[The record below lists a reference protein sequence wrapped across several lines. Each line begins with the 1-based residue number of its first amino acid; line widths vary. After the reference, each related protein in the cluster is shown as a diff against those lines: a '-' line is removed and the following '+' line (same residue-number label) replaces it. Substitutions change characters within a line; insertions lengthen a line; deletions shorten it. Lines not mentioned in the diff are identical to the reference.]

1 MSVRVPNGRTGA
13 VVAGA
18 GRYLPERIVQS
29 EWIEDRLGLL
39 KRFGLPYGFIEK
51 LTGVRERRYA
61 SVGETSSD
69 LAARASEIALQRA
82 GVTAP
87 DVDTIIFAAASHD
100 ISEPATANLLQ
111 QKLGVP
117 NAHVFDVKNAC
128 NSFLNALDLADALIR
143 MERARVVLIASG
155 EVLSST
161 VNWRLET
168 LEQLELGFAALTL
181 GDGAAAVVLATSENP
196 NELRGLR
203 ARRFFSDG
211 SAWELATIKFGGTL
225 CPRDLS
231 QSYFESRSAEL
242 QQLALKHMPPVIR
255 QALADVGWLPEDV
268 DLVVPHQV
276 SLRIIQKMSRMV
288 DLPLEKCM
296 ITLPRYGNTAA
307 ASIPIALCEAIESG
321 QVREGSRLLLV
332 GGASGFSAGVLALVL

>member
-1 MSVRVPNGRTGA
+1 MGAQALPQGPVA
-13 VVAGA
+13 VVAGM
-18 GRYLPERIVQS
+18 GRYLPERIVRS
-29 EWIEDRLGLL
+29 EWIEDRLGLQ
-39 KRFGLPYGFIEK
+39 KRFGIPCGLIEK

-61 SVGETSSD
+61 ASGETSSD
-69 LAARASEIALQRA
+69 LAARAAEIALKQA
-82 GVTAP
+82 GLAAP
-87 DVDTIIFAAASHD
+87 DLDTVIFAAASHD

-111 QKLGVP
+111 QKLGAP

-143 MERARVVLIASG
+143 LGRAKAVLIAVG
-155 EVLSST
+155 EVLSPT

-181 GDGAAAVVLATSENP
+181 GDGGAAMVLTASDRP
-196 NELRGLR
+196 ADPRGLR

-242 QQLALKHMPPVIR
+242 QQLALKYMPPVIE
-255 QALADVGWLPEDV
+255 QTLADVGWSMRDV

-276 SLRIIQKMSRMV
+276 SMRIIQKMSRMV
-288 DLPLEKCM
+288 KLPLEKCM

-307 ASIPIALCEAIESG
+307 ASIPIALCEAVESR
-321 QVREGSRLLLV
+321 QVGPESRLLLV
-332 GGASGFSAGVLALVL
+332 GGASGFSAAVLALVL